1 VYENYEKICK
11 KLFGK
16 EPRSA
21 RWFRQ
26 YIDDLEMLG
35 LVTTTFS
42 GKGIRGN
49 TRLIKIAYP
58 ANNVKLAIEKKFG
71 E

>member
-1 VYENYEKICK
+1 
-11 KLFGK
+11 
-16 EPRSA
+16 
-21 RWFRQ
+21 
-26 YIDDLEMLG
+26 MLG
-35 LVTTTFS
+35 LITTTFS

-58 ANNVKLAIEKKFG
+58 AKNVKLAIEKKFG